1 MSQQDGFV
9 VFWMEQLYGDVS
21 LTPSAKIFA
30 PTEMVAA
37 LAFVES
43 MRKFKDIQFVTMVS
57 QNSNSVGR
65 AGVDSIVDGK
75 CPDGHVYDWN
85 KSSRI
90 GQSKRSDKV
99 IVFTDEQR

>member
-1 MSQQDGFV
+1 MKQDGFV
-9 VFWMEQLYGDVS
+9 VFWMEQLYGNDS
-21 LTPSAKIFA
+21 LTPNAKLFA
-30 PTEMVAA
+30 NTDMVAA
-37 LAFVES
+37 LAFMEF
-43 MRKFKDIQFVTMVS
+43 MRKFDSIQFVTMAS

-75 CPDGHVYDWN
+75 CPDGQVYDWN

-99 IVFTDEQR
+99 IVFTDDQR